1 MRNIRILLISA
12 IFFGFVFNTA
22 AQVQPIDTLSIGDNA
37 KAGYHIRIRGFDMY
51 YEMYGSGVP
60 LVMLHNNG
68 GSISNFMY
76 QVPYFARSFKVIA
89 IDSRAQGKSADN
101 SDSLSYE
108 MMADDVNA
116 LLDSLQLYQCFVI
129 GWNDGAITGL
139 LLAIHHPD
147 KVRKLAI
154 TGARLSP
161 DTSAMDPVAV
171 TWAMQYNQSIERLP
185 QTEDTRNKSKVARLL
200 SYGPHITPDDLK
212 KITCPVLVIGGDHDI
227 VLTKHASLIA
237 SLIPQSYLWIIPDA
251 GNAIPVDFKNQFN
264 DVVDDFFRRPYKQ
277 IEGLNRFN

>member
-1 MRNIRILLISA
+1 MFLTA
-12 IFFGFVFNTA
+12 IACGLGFNSTA
-22 AQVQPIDTLSIGDNA
+22 QMQGTDTLSIGDNP
-37 KAGYHIRIRGFDMY
+37 KTGYHIHIRGFDMY
-51 YEMYGSGVP
+51 YEMYGTGVP
-60 LVMLHNNG
+60 VVMLHNNG

-89 IDSRAQGKSADN
+89 IDSRAQGKSVDN
-101 SDSLSYE
+101 SDSLSYQ

-116 LLDSLQLYQCFVI
+116 LLDSLQLYQCFVM

-171 TWAMQYNQSIERLP
+171 AWAMQYNQSIERLP
-185 QTEDTRNKSKVARLL
+185 QTDDTRNKSKVVRLL
-200 SYGPHITPDDLK
+200 SYAPHIPMNDLK
-212 KITCPVLVIGGDHDI
+212 KIACPVLVIGGDHDV
-227 VLTKHASLIA
+227 VLPKHTSLIA
-237 SLIPQSYLWIIPDA
+237 SLIPQSYLWIIPGA
-251 GNAIPVDFKNQFN
+251 GNAIPIDFKDQFN
-264 DVVDDFFRRPYKQ
+264 DVVDDFFRKPYKP